1 MSKPSR
7 TTNPSSFQ
15 FNNRGRL
22 NGSWL
27 MQWKLMDAIK
37 VFTFFFPLSSWKQ
50 FFTSS
55 WHWATPLPWNLMAK
69 FHMGLPWQWILTAH
83 TQGFENSILM
93 FLPPRVQALRV
104 GIFISSGLVMWN
116 FILKLLPDL
125 HWLQALDKKFLGKH
139 AWSRLQLKLMQ
150 EAGWLPFTLT
160 AFQMGLQCI
169 MINISL

>member
-22 NGSWL
+22 NGDWL
-27 MQWKLMDAIK
+27 MQWKLMDAIT
-37 VFTFFFPLSSWKQ
+37 VFTFFFFFLISWKQ
-50 FFTSS
+50 LFTSS
-55 WHWATPLPWNLMAK
+55 WHWETPLPWNLMAK

-83 TQGFENSILM
+83 TQGFENSILI
-93 FLPPRVQALRV
+93 FLPGYIQALTV
-104 GIFISSGLVMWN
+104 GIFISSASVIWN
-116 FILKLLPDL
+116 FILKLYNGCK
-125 HWLQALDKKFLGKH
+125 HWTEIPGNYT
-139 AWSRLQLKLMQ
+139 WSKLKLMQ

-160 AFQMGLQCI
+160 AFQMGFQCI